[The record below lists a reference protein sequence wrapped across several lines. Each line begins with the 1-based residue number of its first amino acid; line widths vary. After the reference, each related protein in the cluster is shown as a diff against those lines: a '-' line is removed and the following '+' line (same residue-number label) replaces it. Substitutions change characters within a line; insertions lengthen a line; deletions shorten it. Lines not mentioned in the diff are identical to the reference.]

1 MLCYRIISNGSVL
14 TYLETSEVCVKDK
27 NMMDFIKQMSK
38 EDLLK
43 LVEVYAKNWLAHDG
57 CWFLAAEEIFNLETA
72 IDLDE
77 KSWFRFA
84 SAEAKRIIKTFEIP
98 KNGGLESLAKAFNY
112 RLYSAINKHKIERP
126 AENKLIFTMTN
137 CKVQET
143 RRRKGLADFPCK
155 SVGIIEFSRF
165 AEAVDSRI
173 KTSCIHCPP
182 DETGEEF
189 CKWEFIIESR

>member
-1 MLCYRIISNGSVL
+1 MI
-14 TYLETSEVCVKDK
+14 
-27 NMMDFIKQMSK
+27 DFIKKMPR

-57 CWFLAAEEIFNLETA
+57 CWFLAAEESFNMETA

-84 SAEAKRIIKTFEIP
+84 NAEAKRIMRTFEIP
-98 KNGGLESLAKAFNY
+98 ENGGLDSLTKAFNY
-112 RLYSAINKHKIERP
+112 RLYSAINQQKIERP
-126 AENKLIFTMTN
+126 EDNKLIFTMTN
-137 CKVQET
+137 CKVQQT

-165 AEAVDSRI
+165 SEAVDPKI
-173 KTSCIHCPP
+173 KTKCIQCPP
-182 DETGEEF
+182 DATGNEF
-189 CKWEFIIESR
+189 CKWEFIIERG